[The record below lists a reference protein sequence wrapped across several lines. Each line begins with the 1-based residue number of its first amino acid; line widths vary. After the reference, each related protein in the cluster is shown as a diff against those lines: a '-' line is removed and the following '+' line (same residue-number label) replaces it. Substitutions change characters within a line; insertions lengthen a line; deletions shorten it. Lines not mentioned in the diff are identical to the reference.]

1 MDGFAGMRLKPCDTG
16 FKRTD
21 PTEDLLA
28 ITADVYM
35 QLLQLVG
42 DTLQPNGKPY
52 KCFAA
57 FVGTLQA
64 GTGNHGDD

>member
-1 MDGFAGMRLKPCDTG
+1 MDRFAGMRFNPCDAG

-35 QLLQLVG
+35 QLLQFVG
-42 DTLQPNGKPY
+42 DTFQPNGKPY
-52 KCFAA
+52 QCFAA

-64 GTGNHGDD
+64 GTGDHGDD